1 MKPSHNEY
9 SFTTE
14 GVESPTINVT
24 LLIAAHALT
33 TVSAFSLG
41 VDVVTAERGSRDVD
55 EDKNSSENEEAN
67 LHPCTDSD

>member
-14 GVESPTINVT
+14 GVESPTISVT
-24 LLIAAHALT
+24 LLIAFPAPT
-33 TVSAFSLG
+33 TVSAFSHD
-41 VDVVTAERGSRDVD
+41 VDVATAERGSRDVD
-55 EDKNSSENEEAN
+55 EDKNSSENEEEN

>member
-14 GVESPTINVT
+14 GVESPTISVT
-24 LLIAAHALT
+24 LLIAFPAPT

-41 VDVVTAERGSRDVD
+41 VEEATAEAGSRDVD
-55 EDKNSSENEEAN
+55 EDKNSSENEEEN

>member
-14 GVESPTINVT
+14 GVESPTISVT

-33 TVSAFSLG
+33 TVSAFRLC
-41 VDVVTAERGSRDVD
+41 VEDATAEAGSRVD
-55 EDKNSSENEEAN
+55 EDKNSSENEEEN